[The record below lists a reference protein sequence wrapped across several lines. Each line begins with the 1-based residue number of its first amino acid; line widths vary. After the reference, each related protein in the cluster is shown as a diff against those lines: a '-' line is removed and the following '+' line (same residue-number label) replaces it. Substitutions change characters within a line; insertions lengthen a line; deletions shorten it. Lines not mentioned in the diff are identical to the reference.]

1 MPSTHTYSLPEG
13 EGNLRFEGAPQLR
26 TMASSLSGQKRS
38 QPEVEAEVDPSCC
51 CAVCFEVL
59 LDPVTLPCGHSL
71 DQRCLQKVVAA
82 ASGGTGHLAC
92 PTCKKAIPTE
102 LPDVNVQMRTMMQ
115 RFYPAQVRRGNPNCP
130 FSKMHGVHRA
140 RVGDA
145 AHGDTQVDRRHAE
158 VSKEAAH

>member
-1 MPSTHTYSLPEG
+1 M
-13 EGNLRFEGAPQLR
+13 R

-82 ASGGTGHLAC
+82 ASGGTGQRAC
-92 PTCKKAIPTE
+92 PTCRNALPTQ
-102 LPDVNVQMRTMMQ
+102 LPDVSVQLRTLVQ
-115 RFYPAQVRRGNPNCP
+115 WRYQEQVRRGNPNCP
-130 FSKMHGVHRA
+130 FSKGGCTGRGLVTRCMGI
-140 RVGDA
+140 
-145 AHGDTQVDRRHAE
+145 RRWI
-158 VSKEAAH
+158 VVVRM